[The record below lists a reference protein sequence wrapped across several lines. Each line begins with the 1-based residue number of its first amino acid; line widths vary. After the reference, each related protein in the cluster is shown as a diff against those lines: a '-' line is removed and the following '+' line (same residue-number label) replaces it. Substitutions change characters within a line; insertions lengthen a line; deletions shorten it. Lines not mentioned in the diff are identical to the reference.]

1 MSHGN
6 WEKIESL
13 LPLLFHYILKTY
25 HPKAA
30 DIYKG
35 NKAMAMATPI
45 ITREMLLAELNSAK
59 SHLER
64 LESMLKL
71 LNLPS
76 GELVAV
82 PAPVPVP
89 VVPETVE
96 KKRGRPKGAAQS
108 DGNKAWQSWVE
119 YVVRK
124 YADLYTVFLE
134 KRKAEGGEK
143 RGNTKAMFATQYKDE
158 NKEEY
163 DAFISEKKEQLSQ
176 TSKDA
181 SENGSVVDE
190 TAVVAAE
197 AAAAPVSAPESAAE
211 SAPESA
217 PEPMKVTVNL
227 AELVDSSQA
236 KKKVKIVKKVVA
248 PVPEPVE
255 TPAPAPAPE
264 SAPVPAEPAS
274 SQSKTKVKVKVVRKV
289 AAPAAAPAAPPTKQ
303 SLDSSDLMFSLF
315 THNGNQYLKDNHNY
329 IYERDDVG
337 AMGNFVGKF
346 NSSTNSIEACS
357 DPYA

>member
-1 MSHGN
+1 
-6 WEKIESL
+6 
-13 LPLLFHYILKTY
+13 
-25 HPKAA
+25 
-30 DIYKG
+30 
-35 NKAMAMATPI
+35 
-45 ITREMLLAELNSAK
+45 MLLAELNSAK

-76 GELVAV
+76 GELAPPAAA
-82 PAPVPVP
+82 PAPSVA
-89 VVPETVE
+89 ETVE

-143 RGNTKAMFATQYKDE
+143 RGNTKAMFATQYKDD

-176 TSKDA
+176 ASKDA

-197 AAAAPVSAPESAAE
+197 AAAAPVSEPE

-236 KKKVKIVKKVVA
+236 KKKVKIVKKAVA
-248 PVPEPVE
+248 PVHEPVE
-255 TPAPAPAPE
+255 TPAPE

-303 SLDSSDLMFSLF
+303 SLDSSDLVFIPF
-315 THNGNQYLKDNHNY
+315 THNGIQYLKDNHNY
-329 IYERDDVG
+329 IYERDDAG

-346 NSSTNSIEACS
+346 NSATNSIEACS